1 MKRHIPK
8 KIRIRVFVEER
19 NHGMV
24 WVPYKTLI
32 GYTLPNRPIIGR
44 LWEQLYGS
52 DELPSRT
59 EAIEK
64 ARRQACVRILELF
77 GPVENANLEWEVIH
91 ERGPN
96 LVAIANENG
105 SVESVEIGTEAVA
118 VGAMASWTA
127 DHAI

>member
-19 NHGMV
+19 NHGTV

-32 GYTLPNRPIIGR
+32 GYTIPNRPIIGR

-59 EAIEK
+59 EAIEE
-64 ARRQACVRILELF
+64 ARRQAWIRIFELF
-77 GPVENANLEWEVIH
+77 GPVENTNLEWEVIH

-96 LVAIANENG
+96 LVAITNENG

-118 VGAMASWTA
+118 VGAMAS
-127 DHAI
+127 